1 MKDIDHKTLL
11 CDEDLFLSSPTSPK
25 QAQNYSFSSFSLNAN
40 GILQDQEV
48 EREEVFMDY
57 HRREKDYTPCNG
69 YSMKL
74 DVSAN
79 LRAARSKAVQYIID
93 VCKRLDV
100 SATTVF
106 NAVNYLDRF
115 LSLCSSLKWEIWMVE
130 LVSISCA
137 SLACKFYDTSIPS
150 LYDLQ
155 MEHLEHTFK
164 PVTIQEMEI
173 TILKALDWRL
183 SCVTAFSFANLMLG
197 PTRSGPMIDK
207 VTRLL
212 LHSLLDPLM
221 TKFKASIIATS
232 ALKCATEEKDGAIT
246 MLNKIHVDEMDH
258 VENCTKILK
267 AHLQAIDIAGGGIQ
281 VKLVNHCNQSLWP
294 GVQGTGDHPAP
305 NLGGFHMGPMEEAF
319 FEVPFGWSGRVWARQ
334 GCFFDKSGN
343 GTCQTGNC
351 GNQLHCNGLGASPP
365 ITMVEMTFGTENSS
379 LSYYDVSLVDGF
391 NIPVSMS
398 PIGGG
403 LGCRVA
409 GCEVDLNVCCPSRFE
424 FKSSDGKVVGC
435 MSACLALR
443 TDKYCCTGQ
452 YGSPDMCKPT
462 LFSHLFKSICPRAYS
477 FAFDDKTSLNVCKA
491 TRYLITFCPP
501 MR

>member
-25 QAQNYSFSSFSLNAN
+25 QAQRDYSFSSFSLNAN

-74 DVSAN
+74 NVSDN
-79 LRAARSKAVQYIID
+79 LRAARSKAIEYIID

-115 LSLCSSLKWEIWMVE
+115 LSLCSSLKWEIWMVD

-137 SLACKFYDTSIPS
+137 SLACKFYETSIPS

-164 PVTIQEMEI
+164 PITIQEMEI

-212 LHSLLDPLM
+212 LHSLLDPSM
-221 TKFKASIIATS
+221 IKFKASIIATS

-246 MLNKIHVDEMDH
+246 MINKIHVDEMDH

-267 AHLQAIDIAGGGIQ
+267 THLQAIDNAGGIKQ
-281 VKLVNHCNQSLWP
+281 CS
-294 GVQGTGDHPAP
+294 
-305 NLGGFHMGPMEEAF
+305 
-319 FEVPFGWSGRVWARQ
+319 
-334 GCFFDKSGN
+334 
-343 GTCQTGNC
+343 
-351 GNQLHCNGLGASPP
+351 
-365 ITMVEMTFGTENSS
+365 
-379 LSYYDVSLVDGF
+379 
-391 NIPVSMS
+391 PVSVI
-398 PIGGG
+398 PTINN
-403 LGCRVA
+403 
-409 GCEVDLNVCCPSRFE
+409 NVL
-424 FKSSDGKVVGC
+424 
-435 MSACLALR
+435 M
-443 TDKYCCTGQ
+443 
-452 YGSPDMCKPT
+452 
-462 LFSHLFKSICPRAYS
+462 
-477 FAFDDKTSLNVCKA
+477 
-491 TRYLITFCPP
+491 
-501 MR
+501 